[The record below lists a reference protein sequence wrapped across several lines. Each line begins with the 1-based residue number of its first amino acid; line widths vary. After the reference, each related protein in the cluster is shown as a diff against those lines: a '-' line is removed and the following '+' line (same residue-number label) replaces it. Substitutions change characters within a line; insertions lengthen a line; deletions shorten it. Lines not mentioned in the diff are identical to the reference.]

1 MATPRQFTL
10 AIDHPHRQTLD
21 TFVVGDNIELLQAL
35 RAPLAGFSGYW
46 IFGDQGSGRSHLLRA
61 CCLAA
66 RQDDITV
73 NYVGCEDFLHHQA
86 GLAAALAHAG
96 QYGRLV
102 TIDDVD
108 AIIGEPDLEALLLS
122 VYQRL
127 LAEGGRL
134 LVTHAHPA
142 QTLSFATA
150 DLASRM
156 RGLQHFR
163 MLALSDDDK
172 RQVLRRRAQHRG
184 YELSPQVL
192 DYWLSRGPR
201 DLGALLIDLETLDKA
216 SLAQQQKVTI
226 PLLKQ
231 VLGY

>member
-21 TFVVGDNIELLQAL
+21 TFVAGENRELLQAL
-35 RAPLAGFSGYW
+35 KQIEAGFSGYW
-46 IFGDQGSGRSHLLRA
+46 IYGEQGSGRSHLLRG

-66 RQDDITV
+66 QQDDSSV
-73 NYVGCEDFLHHQA
+73 NYIGCDDFTHHA
-86 GLAAALAHAG
+86 DGLAAALAHAG
-96 QYGRLV
+96 QFGQLV
-102 TIDDVD
+102 AVD
-108 AIIGEPDLEALLLS
+108 GIGAIVGDAALEALLLA

-127 LAEGGRL
+127 QTEQGRL
-134 LVTHAHPA
+134 LVSHHQPA
-142 QTLSFATA
+142 QTLAYTTP

-156 RGLQHFR
+156 RSLQHFQI
-163 MLALSDDDK
+163 LPLSDEDK
-172 RQVLRRRAQHRG
+172 MDLLRRRAENRG
-184 YELSPQVL
+184 FELSQQVL
-192 DYWLSRGPR
+192 DYWLARGPR

-216 SLAQQQKVTI
+216 SLSQHKKVTI